1 MAESPSRGP
10 SQAAGFRGPGE
21 VPRQAS
27 EPEILKTQRRNWLLW
42 SLLLLGLIVVGI
54 AFALIG
60 ASRVLSQPS
69 RDLSAWVGPLL
80 FGVISLVVLAQFY
93 VAQKQAIIQGLE
105 HELIQ
110 QKIEAELNRELSLLD
125 PVTEVYNRRYLRAL
139 LGKEVSRAQRYSEQL
154 AVMMVDITGF
164 RRVNESLGYTGGDVV
179 LRQIA
184 HLIQTRLR
192 NSDTIVRFG
201 GDEFLVIL
209 PDTDEGGR
217 QRLAVRLKESL
228 EEWSHHSG
236 MADFGLRFAIG
247 GEGYAPARPIEEML
261 KRAEQRMVGDKVSQP
276 ESARGARP
284 TAATTG
290 KTPV

>member
-1 MAESPSRGP
+1 MAESPSRRP
-10 SQAAGFRGPGE
+10 SEATGFRGPGE
-21 VPRQAS
+21 VPGQAS
-27 EPEILKTQRRNWLLW
+27 EPEILKTQRRNWQLW
-42 SLLLLGLIVVGI
+42 SLLILGLIVVGI
-54 AFALIG
+54 VCAVYQARL
-60 ASRVLSQPS
+60 ALSQSS
-69 RDLSAWVGPLL
+69 RDLSALVGPLL

-93 VAQKQAIIQGLE
+93 VTQKQAIIQGLE

-139 LGKEVSRAQRYSEQL
+139 LGKEVGRAQRYNEQL
-154 AVMMVDITGF
+154 TVMMVDITGF

-184 HLIQTRLR
+184 HLIQTRVR
-192 NSDTIVRFG
+192 NSDTVVRFG

-209 PDTDEGGR
+209 PDTDEEGR

-236 MADFGLRFAIG
+236 MVDFGLRLAIG
-247 GEGYAPARPIEEML
+247 VEGYTPGRPVEEML
-261 KRAEQRMVGDKVSQP
+261 KRAEQRMLEDKGSQP

-284 TAATTG
+284 AAATG
-290 KTPV
+290 KTTV